1 MLLATNFL
9 ATVLASLS
17 NAMLMALCQPS
28 LIQLAVRLTKAAM
41 NPEKLGMES
50 SEEFLLVTRSAEPI
64 PVVSI
69 CASCQ
74 MFTHSLAGKLTRS
87 TFFCGPQWWTS
98 LEKVFLVFSFTMLKP
113 KDGDKPTHRVLM
125 CSSSSFTKTKPLIS
139 SLSRSLKVS
148 KISASIS
155 TKRTWW
161 LKEKSWSP
169 SSYSSSRPTRA
180 QELLTV
186 ELHGMNTTRK

>member
-1 MLLATNFL
+1 MQSSLHPKSKVLFLLNIPSSHTSAMLLATNFL

-17 NAMLMALCQPS
+17 NAMKMALCQPS
-28 LIQLAVRLTKAAM
+28 LILLAVRLTKAAM

-87 TFFCGPQWWTS
+87 TFFCGPQSWAS
-98 LEKVFLVFSFTMLKP
+98 SEKVFLVFSFTMLKP
-113 KDGDKPTHRVLM
+113 RDGDKPTHRVLM
-125 CSSSSFTKTKPLIS
+125 CSSSSFTRTKPLIS

-155 TKRTWW
+155 TERT
-161 LKEKSWSP
+161 
-169 SSYSSSRPTRA
+169 
-180 QELLTV
+180 
-186 ELHGMNTTRK
+186 